1 VERVGG
7 SIANAVERMRS
18 QFTES
23 LWQDGQPIWQ
33 RIVSHPFIRQL
44 RDDSLPVGTFRFY
57 LIQDYHYLEGFAR
70 AVAIAL
76 AGAPD
81 SDTLETLSKRLLTPI
96 ERPLHER
103 LFRLAALEAADVRRA
118 TVAPTNLA
126 YQNHMLA
133 TAAHRGV
140 AATTAALLPCP
151 WTYQQLGSQLG
162 DLNHPIYRE
171 WGRFYSEGLLTESC
185 AAWRA
190 LVDQHAEEASSQT
203 RERMR
208 RAFMLSFRY
217 EYMFWDMAYGR
228 ERWATESR
236 VD

>member
-1 VERVGG
+1 
-7 SIANAVERMRS
+7 MRS

-23 LWQDGQPIWQ
+23 LWQDAQPIWQ
-33 RIVSHPFIRQL
+33 AIVTHPFIRHL
-44 RDDSLPVGTFRFY
+44 SHGTLPVETFRFY

-70 AVAIAL
+70 TVAIAL
-76 AGAPD
+76 AEAPD
-81 SDTLETLSKRLLTPI
+81 TDTLETLSKRLLTPI

-103 LFRLAALEAADVRRA
+103 LFRLAGLEAADVRRA

-133 TAAHRGV
+133 TAARGGV
-140 AATTAALLPCP
+140 AETTAPLLPCP
-151 WTYQQLGSQLG
+151 WTYHELGSQLG
-162 DLNHPIYRE
+162 GLNHPIYRE
-171 WGRFYSEGLLTESC
+171 WGRFYSEGLLAESYMT
-185 AAWRA
+185 WRA
-190 LVDQHAEEASSQT
+190 LVDQQAKEASSQT

-217 EYMFWDMAYGR
+217 EYMFWDMAYRR
-228 ERWATESR
+228 ERWAGESR